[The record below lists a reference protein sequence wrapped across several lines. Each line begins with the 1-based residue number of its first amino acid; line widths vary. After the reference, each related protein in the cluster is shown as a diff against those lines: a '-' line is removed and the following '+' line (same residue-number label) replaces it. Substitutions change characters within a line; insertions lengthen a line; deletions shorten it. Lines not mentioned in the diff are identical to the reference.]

1 MARGGKHT
9 ADNLRAFM
17 HVRCQAKA
25 KYGVFI
31 TNHKVTARKQR
42 ALFAEAGYSK
52 EGADTFP
59 HMQFWSIDEYFA
71 GTQPN
76 LPTLAEPESGLAV
89 HRQLLL

>member
-31 TNHKVTARKQR
+31 TNHKVTGPQTKGAVRRGGVLQR
-42 ALFAEAGYSK
+42 GCR
-52 EGADTFP
+52 
-59 HMQFWSIDEYFA
+59 H
-71 GTQPN
+71 
-76 LPTLAEPESGLAV
+76 LPAHAV
-89 HRQLLL
+89 LEHR